1 MKKNIV
7 VYYSKTG
14 SNKFLAYKIKESL
27 GAQIEEIKPRLNAQI
42 FLMLGLG
49 FGLKKT
55 KQKISD
61 FDRVILCGPI
71 WMGKFVYPLKTF
83 VKKYQNEINELVF
96 VTVCG
101 SSYEMKE
108 KKFGHGL
115 VFKQVEIMLS
125 DKCMFCHSFPI
136 SLVLPE
142 DKKEDPEATM
152 NTRLNDENFN
162 GEIEK
167 CFENFLTKL
176 AETNEL

>member
-1 MKKNIV
+1 MKKTIV

-27 GAQIEEIKPRLNAQI
+27 GAQIEEIRPRLNAHI

-55 KQKISD
+55 KHKIAD

-96 VTVCG
+96 VTCCG

-108 KKFGHGL
+108 KKFGHAL
-115 VFKQVEIMLS
+115 VFNEIESILKE
-125 DKCMFCHSFPI
+125 KCILCQALPI
-136 SLVLPE
+136 ALVLPE
-142 DKKEDPEATM
+142 DKKEDPDATM
-152 NTRLNDENFN
+152 KTRLNDENFK
-162 GEIEK
+162 GEIKER
-167 CFENFLTKL
+167 FENLISKL
-176 AETNEL
+176 SETGKQ